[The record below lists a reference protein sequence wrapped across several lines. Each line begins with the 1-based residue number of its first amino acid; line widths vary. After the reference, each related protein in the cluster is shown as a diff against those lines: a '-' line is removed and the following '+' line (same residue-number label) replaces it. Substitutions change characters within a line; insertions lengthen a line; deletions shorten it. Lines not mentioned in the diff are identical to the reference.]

1 MNDIPTIDF
10 RAELLDRHAG
20 AIKGLYRL
28 STQIP
33 IETWALVGGMMV
45 IVLAYEHDTHSWRL
59 SQTKIPISSSTSL
72 PTAPCSAPPPKPSKP
87 RASPS
92 TPP

>member
-1 MNDIPTIDF
+1 MNNIPTIDL

-33 IETWALVGGMMV
+33 IEKMGARRRHTAERDGMNEDPGPG
-45 IVLAYEHDTHSWRL
+45 A
-59 SQTKIPISSSTSL
+59 
-72 PTAPCSAPPPKPSKP
+72 
-87 RASPS
+87 
-92 TPP
+92 

>member
-1 MNDIPTIDF
+1 MSDIPTIDL

-33 IETWALVGGMMV
+33 IEMRRTRKPADVCSRSAL
-45 IVLAYEHDTHSWRL
+45 A
-59 SQTKIPISSSTSL
+59 SL
-72 PTAPCSAPPPKPSKP
+72 TE
-87 RASPS
+87 
-92 TPP
+92 